1 MHTDIG
7 NTCVP
12 AASIAA
18 LRHCLPPLKADK
30 LFEII
35 RSAGALPNPAWL
47 SYVVTG
53 KARSGIRNALKVQ
66 QESESI
72 ELGRRLLER
81 ALAALNSSLSDI
93 EPNSLSEIVETGKF
107 QAKRICFMRSASA
120 TKWPASLRGDSF
132 RVNLLI
138 HR

>member
-7 NTCVP
+7 NTCVACRIDRRLAP
-12 AASIAA
+12 LSAS
-18 LRHCLPPLKADK
+18 LESGQTV
-30 LFEII
+30 EII

-66 QESESI
+66 QESESV

-81 ALAALNSSLSDI
+81 ALTALNSSLSDI
-93 EPNSLSEIVETGKF
+93 EPRFPL
-107 QAKRICFMRSASA
+107 
-120 TKWPASLRGDSF
+120 
-132 RVNLLI
+132 
-138 HR
+138 